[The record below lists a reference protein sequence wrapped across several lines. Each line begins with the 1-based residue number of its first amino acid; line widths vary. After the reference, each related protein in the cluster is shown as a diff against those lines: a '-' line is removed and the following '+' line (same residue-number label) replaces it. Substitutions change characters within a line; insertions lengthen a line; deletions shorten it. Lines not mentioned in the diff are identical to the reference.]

1 MVIPAC
7 SRVALIWSSRILIS
21 SVISAGTLPDLSRPM
36 RPARYSVLPVKM
48 PPLNGA
54 CGLSSGRRIA
64 RRLGCAGAWENAPRT
79 VSNPAAASTRNTKP
93 ALRFSAD
100 LLLLRIVSSVAPALG
115 RRRRDKGASVFRA
128 WLGCK
133 RTNSRGSDVRPRG
146 RFFRGYFALSCAG
159 DLGDNL
165 FGSRFADR
173 AIAVVNAALRQSEIA
188 SASAA
193 LGVELVESDL
203 PLLRS
208 EPGKIHTGK
217 LAGAIGVRKK
227 NLTGIFK
234 RFHSRIDGQA
244 EQGADFRFIQGGV
257 AQTFVLLH
265 DAALRVQHKRRGQ
278 RGDASILE
286 AHLRGGHG
294 HRIVD
299 VLIGDDLLDH

>member
-133 RTNSRGSDVRPRG
+133 RARQGEATFGD
-146 RFFRGYFALSCAG
+146 AG
-159 DLGDNL
+159 DFSGVPLG
-165 FGSRFADR
+165 GAPP
-173 AIAVVNAALRQSEIA
+173 ET
-188 SASAA
+188 SATIFSV
-193 LGVELVESDL
+193 LDL
-203 PLLRS
+203 LIGQLRS
-208 EPGKIHTGK
+208 
-217 LAGAIGVRKK
+217 
-227 NLTGIFK
+227 
-234 RFHSRIDGQA
+234 
-244 EQGADFRFIQGGV
+244 
-257 AQTFVLLH
+257 
-265 DAALRVQHKRRGQ
+265 
-278 RGDASILE
+278 
-286 AHLRGGHG
+286 
-294 HRIVD
+294 
-299 VLIGDDLLDH
+299 